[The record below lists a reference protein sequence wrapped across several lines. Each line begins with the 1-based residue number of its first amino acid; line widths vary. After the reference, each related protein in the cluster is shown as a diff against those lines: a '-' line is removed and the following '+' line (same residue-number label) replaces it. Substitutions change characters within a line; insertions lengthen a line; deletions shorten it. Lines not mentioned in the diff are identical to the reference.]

1 MMTFKTLKMIND
13 MIAKLYHKKGA
24 NHNDEYKKALED
36 AYKAIENLKK
46 FF

>member
-1 MMTFKTLKMIND
+1 MFKTLKMVTN
-13 MIAKLYHKKGA
+13 MIAKAYHK
-24 NHNDEYKKALED
+24 NPENMNPEYKKALED